1 MAEARTDIRPG
12 RSPVGLTLAPAPH
25 VGVPVSSAR
34 MAWSVSLCLL
44 PATAWGV
51 FLFGPSA
58 LLILGSSVGA
68 ALVTEALSALL
79 FRRFSLQD
87 GSAFLTGLL
96 VGLLMPPGVPL
107 YVPAVA
113 AAFGILVVKQTFGG
127 LGKNWMNPALGGV
140 VFALLSWGDT
150 MTRWVAPRG
159 YASPSAVPPLEAL
172 RAAVTSS
179 SVHARTP
186 LDLLAASGYAFSG
199 IDNAVVSWLN
209 ARVLA
214 PLGMPLP
221 PGSFDVLVG
230 HVIGRIGDV
239 SAPLLLAGAAVLLAR
254 RILRWQVPV
263 SYIATFVFLAA
274 VFGGP
279 ATGQAWLAGGPGFH
293 FFSGS
298 LVLGAFFMAS
308 DPVTS
313 PLTSSGRWIYG
324 IGLGVLTFFLRFFGT
339 LGDGVA
345 VSILL
350 GNCAVPLLDKLAQRR
365 RTPRIEEKTNG
376 AG

>member
-1 MAEARTDIRPG
+1 
-12 RSPVGLTLAPAPH
+12 
-25 VGVPVSSAR
+25 
-34 MAWSVSLCLL
+34 MAWSVSLSLL

-58 LLILGSSVGA
+58 LLILGSSIGA

-79 FRRFSLQD
+79 FRRFSLHD

-127 LGKNWMNPALGGV
+127 LGRNWMNPALGGV

-159 YASPSAVPPLEAL
+159 SASPSVLPPLEAL
-172 RAAVTSS
+172 RAAVTSAT
-179 SVHARTP
+179 VHARTP
-186 LDLLAASGYAFSG
+186 LDLLAASGYVFSG
-199 IDNAVVSWLN
+199 IDTAVVSWLN
-209 ARVLA
+209 AHALA
-214 PLGMPLP
+214 PLGMLLP

-230 HVIGRIGDV
+230 HVIGRVGDV

-263 SYIATFVFLAA
+263 FYIATFVFLAA

-279 ATGQAWLAGGPGFH
+279 ATGQGWLAGGPGFH

-298 LVLGAFFMAS
+298 LVLGAFFLAS

-350 GNCAVPLLDKLAQRR
+350 GNCAVPLLDKLTQRR
-365 RTPRIEEKTNG
+365 RTPRTKEKTNG
-376 AG
+376 AR

>member
-1 MAEARTDIRPG
+1 MADARADMSNA
-12 RSPVGLTLAPAPH
+12 RSSAGFTLSPAPH
-25 VGVPVSSAR
+25 FGVPVSTAR
-34 MAWSVSLCLL
+34 MAWSVSLSLL

-58 LLILGSSVGA
+58 LLILGSSIGA

-79 FRRFSLQD
+79 FRRFSLHD

-127 LGKNWMNPALGGV
+127 LGRNWMNPALGGV

-159 YASPSAVPPLEAL
+159 SASPSVLPPLEAL
-172 RAAVTSS
+172 RAAVTSAT
-179 SVHARTP
+179 VHARTP
-186 LDLLAASGYAFSG
+186 LDLLAASGYVFSG
-199 IDNAVVSWLN
+199 IDTAVVSWLN
-209 ARVLA
+209 AHALA
-214 PLGMPLP
+214 PLGMLLP

-230 HVIGRIGDV
+230 HVIGRVGDV

-263 SYIATFVFLAA
+263 FYIATFVFLAA

-279 ATGQAWLAGGPGFH
+279 ATGQGWLAGGPGFH

-298 LVLGAFFMAS
+298 LVLGAFFLAS

-350 GNCAVPLLDKLAQRR
+350 GNCAVPLLDKLTQRR
-365 RTPRIEEKTNG
+365 RTPRTKEKTNG
-376 AG
+376 AR

>member
-1 MAEARTDIRPG
+1 MAEARTEATPA
-12 RSPVGLTLAPAPH
+12 RSPAGFTLSPAPH
-25 VGVPVSSAR
+25 VGVPVSTAR
-34 MAWSVSLCLL
+34 MAWSVSLSLL

-51 FLFGPSA
+51 FLFGLPA
-58 LLILGSSVGA
+58 LLILGSAIGA
-68 ALVTEALSALL
+68 ALVAEAVSAPLL
-79 FRRFSLQD
+79 RRFSLHD

-96 VGLLMPPGVPL
+96 VGLLMPPGVPP

-150 MTRWVAPRG
+150 MTKWIAPRG
-159 YASPSAVPPLEAL
+159 GDSSTVLPALDAL
-172 RAAVTSS
+172 RAAAASGS
-179 SVHARTP
+179 LHARTP
-186 LDLLAASGYAFSG
+186 LALLAATGYRFSG
-199 IDNAVVSWLN
+199 IDDTVVGWLN
-209 ARVLA
+209 GAVFA
-214 PLGMPLP
+214 PLGMPLA

-230 HVIGRIGDV
+230 HVVGTIGGV
-239 SAPLLLAGAAVLLAR
+239 SAPLLLAGAGVLLAR

-263 SYIATFVFLAA
+263 TYVGTFLVLSA
-274 VFGGP
+274 VIGGP
-279 ATGQAWLAGGPGFH
+279 AAGQGWLAGGPGFH

-313 PLTSSGRWIYG
+313 PLASTGRWIYG
-324 IGLGVLTFFLRFFGT
+324 IGLGVLTFLLRYFGT

-350 GNCAVPLLDKLAQRR
+350 GNCAVPLLDRLTQPRR
-365 RTPRIEEKTNG
+365 PPRVKEKINA